1 MPKSLTTQDAEHSKP
16 EQAKPEQAKPEQA
29 KPERAQSEDQAHDRG
44 ALPDEL
50 ELPVLPTRD
59 LVLFPLMQAPLIVS
73 RALSTQ
79 AVTQAEASAEKL
91 LFVCLQRRSDDDHPV
106 HRESLWDVGTVATIV
121 RSVPLQ
127 DGRLKV
133 WVQGLQR
140 AELQTVVAP
149 ALAAEGILA
158 KVTLRSDDEEQSS
171 LEAGRDALPSGQR
184 LAWQVETA
192 ALQRQCQEDVERLLR
207 EGKLRSQD
215 LLPLL
220 QECDDTEPGRF
231 SDLIAGS
238 IHLPPPEAQ
247 LLLGLPSGLLRL
259 QKLATQLRREVEL
272 LELQQGIR
280 ARTKD
285 SLTRAQR
292 EHFLREQLR
301 QIHSELDGSDDELGE
316 LRRQLQQASLPG
328 EVQSEAEL
336 QLRRL
341 ATMQAHSAEG
351 QVIRA
356 HLAWL
361 VELPWQSLT
370 SDRLDLAAVARLL
383 DEEHFGLEVVK
394 QRLLEFVSVLKL
406 RRHAI
411 GLPRRLGTVLC
422 LCGPPGVGK
431 TTLARSLARALGRRF
446 VRVSLGGIRDEA
458 EVRGHRR
465 TYVGAMP
472 GRLITGIR
480 QAGSRNP
487 VMLLD
492 ELDKLCVDAH
502 GDPSAALLEA
512 LDPEQ
517 NAAFRDHYLGVP
529 FDLSEVLFIATANNP
544 EKIPEALRDRLELV
558 QLSGYSDDEKLGIL
572 ARHIIPRAL
581 SDAGLLPSYSVR
593 FTDQALRSLATE
605 YTREAGVRDLT
616 RQVETIC
623 RRLAKRIVEQE
634 DQTEPQLPFD
644 PQVASHQKPDAQLPL
659 KGMPPSR
666 SGPTPLL
673 VSRRELLRLLGAPGL
688 PQLRAVTASRVCAA
702 LGLAWTPVGGE
713 ILTVETQ
720 RLSGSAGLHLTGQL
734 GDVMR
739 ESGQTALSFARA
751 WLRDRDVLTDPCEI
765 HVHVPQGAIP
775 KDGPSA
781 GVTVAVALT
790 SLLSGIAVKPGV
802 AMTGELTLHGRV
814 LPVGGIGEK
823 LLAARRAGIKTV
835 IVPRDC
841 ESHVRMLPASV
852 RRGLR
857 VVLVADMDELLT
869 EALVSLPSKAHTS
882 DHVGLTESQAK
893 SATVRHGIARKS

>member
-1 MPKSLTTQDAEHSKP
+1 MPKSLATEDTDRPPNVLATASADALAAAEDNERRADGQDSLP
-16 EQAKPEQAKPEQA
+16 E
-29 KPERAQSEDQAHDRG
+29 
-44 ALPDEL
+44 LL

-73 RALSTQ
+73 RALSMQ
-79 AVTQAEASAEKL
+79 AVTQADATPEKL
-91 LFVCLQRRSDDDHPV
+91 LFVCLQRRSDDDQPI
-106 HRESLWDVGTVATIV
+106 RKDSLWDVGAVASIV

-140 AELQTVVAP
+140 AELQTV
-149 ALAAEGILA
+149 LRGAEDSDG
-158 KVTLRSDDEEQSS
+158 LRAQVLLRGDDEDRSAQVGAGS
-171 LEAGRDALPSGQR
+171 LPPGTQ

-192 ALQRQCQEDVERLLR
+192 ALQRQCREDVERMLR

-220 QECDDTEPGRF
+220 EECDDSEPGRF
-231 SDLIAGS
+231 SDLLAGS
-238 IHLPPPEAQ
+238 IHLPPPDAQ
-247 LLLGLPSGLLRL
+247 ALLGLQSGLLRL

-272 LELQQGIR
+272 LQIQEGIR

-285 SLTRAQR
+285 SLSRAQR

-328 EVQSEAEL
+328 EVQSEADL

-446 VRVSLGGIRDEA
+446 VRVALGGIRDEA
-458 EVRGHRR
+458 EIRGHRR

-472 GRLITGIR
+472 GRLIAGIR

-572 ARHIIPRAL
+572 GQHILPRAL
-581 SDAGLLPSYSVR
+581 SDAGLVPTYSVR

-634 DQTEPQLPFD
+634 DLTEPQLPFD
-644 PQVASHQKPDAQLPL
+644 PQVASHQKPEAQLPL
-659 KGMPPSR
+659 TGMKLPQR

-673 VSRRELLRLLGAPGL
+673 VSRRELVRLLGVPGL
-688 PQLRAVTASRVCAA
+688 PQLRAVTASRVGAA

-751 WLRDRDVLTDPCEI
+751 WLRDRGVATDPCEI

-841 ESHVRMLPASV
+841 EPHVRTLPASV

-869 EALVSLPSKAHTS
+869 EALVSLPRKAHTS
-882 DHVGLTESQAK
+882 DHVGLTDSNAK
-893 SATVRHGIARKS
+893 STTLRHGTSRKS

>member
-1 MPKSLTTQDAEHSKP
+1 MPNPLSEEADRHRAKEQPEHF
-16 EQAKPEQAKPEQA
+16 
-29 KPERAQSEDQAHDRG
+29 
-44 ALPDEL
+44 

-59 LVLFPLMQAPLIVS
+59 LVLFPYMQAPLLVGRELS
-73 RALSTQ
+73 RR
-79 AVTQAEASAEKL
+79 AVAQAEATADKL
-91 LFVCLQRRSDDDHPV
+91 VLVCLQRQASDDHP
-106 HRESLWDVGTVATIV
+106 RQPASFWEVGTVATIV
-121 RSVPLQ
+121 RSVPLE

-140 AELQTVVAP
+140 AELLDISEHEGGL
-149 ALAAEGILA
+149 LANVG
-158 KVTLRSDDEEQSS
+158 LRSDTEDLARLTPVLVPVST
-171 LEAGRDALPSGQR
+171 AL
-184 LAWQVETA
+184 LAAQVETA
-192 ALQRQCQEDVERLLR
+192 ALQRQAREDVERLLR

-220 QECDDTEPGRF
+220 AECDEREPGRF
-231 SDLIAGS
+231 ADLVAAS
-238 IHLPPPEAQ
+238 LQLPIDQAQ
-247 LLLGLPSGLLRL
+247 VLLSEPGGLVRL
-259 QKLATQLRREVEL
+259 HKLATQLRREVEL
-272 LELQQGIR
+272 LQLQEGIR
-280 ARTKD
+280 ARTRD
-285 SLTRAQR
+285 SLSRAQR

-301 QIHSELDGSDDELGE
+301 QIHTELDGSSDELGE
-316 LRRQLQQASLPG
+316 LRQQLQQASLPS
-328 EVQSEAEL
+328 EVSAEAEL

-341 ATMQAHSAEG
+341 VTMQAHSADG

-356 HLAWL
+356 HLSWL
-361 VELPWQSLT
+361 AELPWQLLT
-370 SDRLDLAAVARLL
+370 TDRLDLGEVTRLL
-383 DEEHFGLEVVK
+383 DEEHFGLDSVK

-446 VRVSLGGIRDEA
+446 VRVALGGIRDEA
-458 EVRGHRR
+458 EIRGHRR

-472 GRLITGIR
+472 GRLVAGIR
-480 QAGSRNP
+480 QAGARNP

-512 LDPEQ
+512 LDAEQ

-529 FDLSEVLFIATANNP
+529 LDLSEVLFIATANNP

-558 QLSGYSDDEKLGIL
+558 PLTGYSDDEKLGIL
-572 ARHIIPRAL
+572 GRHIIPRVLAET
-581 SDAGLLPSYSVR
+581 GLLPAFSVR
-593 FTDQALRSLATE
+593 FTDQALRALATD

-616 RQVETIC
+616 RQVETVC
-623 RRLAKRIVEQE
+623 RRLAKRIVESE
-634 DQTEPQLPFD
+634 DAGEPQLPFL
-644 PQVASHQKPDAQLPL
+644 PQTATHLKHEPQLL
-659 KGMPPSR
+659 LRGMRTLPSP
-666 SGPTPLL
+666 GPTELL
-673 VSRRELLRLLGAPGL
+673 VTRRELLRLLGAPAL
-688 PQLRAVTASRVCAA
+688 PQLQASTEGRVGAA
-702 LGLAWTPVGGE
+702 LGLAWTQVGGE

-720 RLSGSAGLHLTGQL
+720 RLSGAPGLHLTGQL
-734 GDVMR
+734 GEVMR
-739 ESGQTALSFARA
+739 ESAQTALSFARA
-751 WLRDRDVLTDPCEI
+751 WLRDRGIVSDPGEI

-823 LLAARRAGIKTV
+823 LLAARRAGLKTV
-835 IVPRDC
+835 ILPRDC
-841 ESHVRMLPASV
+841 EPAVRELPGPM
-852 RRGLR
+852 RRRLR
-857 VVLVADMDELLT
+857 IVLVADMDELLA

-882 DHVGLTESQAK
+882 DHVSRPESQAK
-893 SATVRHGIARKS
+893 STKFRHGAARKP

>member
-1 MPKSLTTQDAEHSKP
+1 MPNSPADDPDRDPLLGQAGAAAVLRSVPPVSPVSAREAE
-16 EQAKPEQAKPEQA
+16 Q
-29 KPERAQSEDQAHDRG
+29 PER
-44 ALPDEL
+44 L

-59 LVLFPLMQAPLIVS
+59 LVLFPYMQAPLLVGRELSKRAVS
-73 RALSTQ
+73 QAETTSDKLLWVGLQRRAEDDHPS
-79 AVTQAEASAEKL
+79 QAEAFWE
-91 LFVCLQRRSDDDHPV
+91 
-106 HRESLWDVGTVATIV
+106 VGTVATIV
-121 RSVPLQ
+121 RSVSLQ

-140 AELQTVVAP
+140 AEVQQLGEQDGSLT
-149 ALAAEGILA
+149 A
-158 KVTLRSDDEEQSS
+158 KVALRTDDEQ
-171 LEAGRDALPSGQR
+171 APGQPVLSMTQ
-184 LAWQVETA
+184 LAIQTETA
-192 ALQRQCQEDVERLLR
+192 ALQRQAREDVERLLR
-207 EGKLRSQD
+207 EGKLRSQE

-220 QECDDTEPGRF
+220 AECDDNEPGRF
-231 SDLIAGS
+231 ADLLGAS
-238 IHLPPPEAQ
+238 LHLPLDQAQ
-247 LLLGLPSGLLRL
+247 ALLSLRSGLSRL
-259 QKLATQLRREVEL
+259 QKLAVELRREVEL
-272 LELQQGIR
+272 IQLQEGIR

-285 SLTRAQR
+285 SLSRAQR

-301 QIHSELDGSDDELGE
+301 QIHSELDGSSDELGE
-316 LRRQLQQASLPG
+316 LREQLKQAALPG
-328 EVQSEAEL
+328 EVQTEADL

-341 ATMQAHSAEG
+341 ATMPTHSAEG

-361 VELPWQSLT
+361 SELPWQLLT
-370 SDRLDLAAVARLL
+370 TDRLDLGEVARLL
-383 DEEHFGLEVVK
+383 DEEHFGLESVK

-446 VRVSLGGIRDEA
+446 VRVALGGIRDEA
-458 EVRGHRR
+458 EIRGHRR

-472 GRLITGIR
+472 GRLVAGIR
-480 QAGSRNP
+480 QAGARNP

-512 LDPEQ
+512 LDAEQ

-529 FDLSEVLFIATANNP
+529 IDLSEVLFIATANNP
-544 EKIPEALRDRLELV
+544 EKIPEALRDRLELL
-558 QLSGYSDDEKLGIL
+558 QLSGYSDDEKVGIL
-572 ARHIIPRAL
+572 QRHIIPRVLAET
-581 SDAGLLPSYSVR
+581 GLLPRYAVR
-593 FTDQALRSLATE
+593 FTDPALRALATD

-634 DQTEPQLPFD
+634 DTDEPQLPFD
-644 PQVASHQKPDAQLPL
+644 PQVATHHHHGHGPQLPL
-659 KGMPPSR
+659 RGVKLTRGQGAAS
-666 SGPTPLL
+666 LL
-673 VSRRELLRLLGAPGL
+673 LTRREVLRFLGAPQL
-688 PQLRAVTASRVCAA
+688 PQLQASMSGRVGAA

-734 GDVMR
+734 GEVMR

-751 WLRDRDVLTDPCEI
+751 WLRDRGIESEHGEI

-823 LLAARRAGIKTV
+823 LLAARRAGLSVV
-835 IVPRDC
+835 ILPRDC
-841 ESHVRMLPASV
+841 EPALRELPASL
-852 RRGLR
+852 RRRLR
-857 VVLVADMDELLT
+857 IVLVADMEELLT
-869 EALVSLPSKAHTS
+869 EALVSLPSKAHTKE
-882 DHVGLTESQAK
+882 HIRRAK
-893 SATVRHGIARKS
+893 SPAKSTMFRHGAARKP

>member
-1 MPKSLTTQDAEHSKP
+1 MPNRLAENDDDHL
-16 EQAKPEQAKPEQA
+16 
-29 KPERAQSEDQAHDRG
+29 HVDRP
-44 ALPDEL
+44 ALPESL

-59 LVLFPLMQAPLIVS
+59 LVLFPFMQAPLLVG
-73 RALSTQ
+73 RELSMQ
-79 AVTQAEASAEKL
+79 AVTLAGATADKL
-91 LFVCLQRRSDDDHPV
+91 LLVCLQRRAEDEDPSQI
-106 HRESLWDVGTVATIV
+106 ESLWEVGTVATIV
-121 RSVPLQ
+121 RSVSLA

-133 WVQGLQR
+133 WVQGLRR
-140 AELQTVVAP
+140 AEIQSLTTQDGGLRAT
-149 ALAAEGILA
+149 
-158 KVTLRSDDEEQSS
+158 VTLRSDEEDLQSRAS
-171 LEAGRDALPSGQR
+171 EFGLPAMPALSVLAVQAEA
-184 LAWQVETA
+184 A
-192 ALQRQCQEDVERLLR
+192 ALQRQAREDLERLLR

-220 QECDDTEPGRF
+220 AECDESEPGRF
-231 SDLIAGS
+231 ADLIAAS
-238 IHLPPPEAQ
+238 LHLPVEQAQSLLSLRNGPE
-247 LLLGLPSGLLRL
+247 RL
-259 QKLATQLRREVEL
+259 FKLAAQLRREVEL
-272 LELQQGIR
+272 LQLQEGIR

-285 SLTRAQR
+285 SLSRAQR

-301 QIHSELDGSDDELGE
+301 QIHTELDGSSDELGE

-328 EVQSEAEL
+328 EVAAEAEL

-341 ATMQAHSAEG
+341 LAMPAHSSEG

-361 VELPWQSLT
+361 AELPWQVLT
-370 SDRLDLAAVARLL
+370 TDRLDLEAVARLL
-383 DEEHFGLEVVK
+383 DEEHFGLEIVK

-446 VRVSLGGIRDEA
+446 VRVALGGIRDEA
-458 EVRGHRR
+458 EIRGHRR

-472 GRLITGIR
+472 GRLVAGIR
-480 QAGSRNP
+480 QAGARNP

-492 ELDKLCVDAH
+492 ELDKLCVDVH
-502 GDPSAALLEA
+502 GDPAAGLLEA
-512 LDPEQ
+512 LDAEQ

-529 FDLSEVLFIATANNP
+529 IDLSEVLFIATANNP

-572 ARHIIPRAL
+572 GRHIIPRAL
-581 SDAGLLPSYSVR
+581 AETGLLPSYSVR
-593 FTDQALRSLATE
+593 FTDQALRSLAME

-616 RQVETIC
+616 RQVDTIC

-634 DQTEPQLPFD
+634 DNSEPHLPFD
-644 PQVASHQKPDAQLPL
+644 PQVVSHAHPEPQMALRGITASMQK
-659 KGMPPSR
+659 
-666 SGPTPLL
+666 GPTSLL
-673 VSRRELLRLLGAPGL
+673 LTRRELVRLIGSPTL
-688 PQLRAVTASRVCAA
+688 PQLRALTSGRVGAA

-720 RLSGSAGLHLTGQL
+720 RLSGTAGLHLTGQL
-734 GDVMR
+734 GEVMR
-739 ESGQTALSFARA
+739 ESAQTALSFARA
-751 WLRDRDVLTDPCEI
+751 WLRDRGILTDPGEI

-790 SLLSGIAVKPGV
+790 SLLSGIEVRPGV

-823 LLAARRAGIKTV
+823 LLAARRAGLKTV
-835 IVPRDC
+835 MLPRDC
-841 ESHVRMLPASV
+841 EPAVRELPASV

-857 VVLVADMDELLT
+857 IVLVADMDELLT

-882 DHVGLTESQAK
+882 DHVSLTDSQVK
-893 SATVRHGIARKS
+893 SAKFRHGAVRKP

>member
-1 MPKSLTTQDAEHSKP
+1 MPKSPATQDADHPKR
-16 EQAKPEQAKPEQA
+16 K
-29 KPERAQSEDQAHDRG
+29 RANDLAEGLAEGLAEDRA
-44 ALPDEL
+44 ALPESL

-73 RALSTQ
+73 RALSTR
-79 AVTQAEASAEKL
+79 AVTQAEATADKL
-91 LFVCLQRRSDDDHPV
+91 LFVCLQRRSEDENPV
-106 HRESLWDVGTVATIV
+106 HLESLWDVGTVATIV

-140 AELQTVVAP
+140 ADLQ
-149 ALAAEGILA
+149 
-158 KVTLRSDDEEQSS
+158 KVTAPLSDADGIVANVVLRSDEEERSQIEAVRDQLPPGS
-171 LEAGRDALPSGQR
+171 L

-192 ALQRQCQEDVERLLR
+192 ALQRQCREDVERLLR

-220 QECDDTEPGRF
+220 AECDDSEPGRF

-247 LLLGLPSGLLRL
+247 ALLGLPNGLGRL

-272 LELQQGIR
+272 LELQEGIR

-285 SLTRAQR
+285 SLSRAQR

-301 QIHSELDGSDDELGE
+301 QIHSELDGADDELGE

-328 EVQSEAEL
+328 EVQSEADL

-431 TTLARSLARALGRRF
+431 TTLARSLSRALGRRF
-446 VRVSLGGIRDEA
+446 VRVALGGIRDEA

-472 GRLITGIR
+472 GRLVAGIR

-572 ARHIIPRAL
+572 VQHIIPRAL
-581 SDAGLLPSYSVR
+581 LDAGLLPSYSVR

-616 RQVETIC
+616 RHVETIC

-644 PQVASHQKPDAQLPL
+644 PQVASHQKPDAQLSL
-659 KGMPPSR
+659 RGMKLPAR

-688 PQLRAVTASRVCAA
+688 PQLRAVTASRVGAA

-751 WLRDRDVLTDPCEI
+751 WLRDRGVLTEPCEI

-823 LLAARRAGIKTV
+823 LLAARRAGLKTV

-857 VVLVADMDELLT
+857 IVLVADMDELLA

-882 DHVGLTESQAK
+882 DHVGLTDSNAK